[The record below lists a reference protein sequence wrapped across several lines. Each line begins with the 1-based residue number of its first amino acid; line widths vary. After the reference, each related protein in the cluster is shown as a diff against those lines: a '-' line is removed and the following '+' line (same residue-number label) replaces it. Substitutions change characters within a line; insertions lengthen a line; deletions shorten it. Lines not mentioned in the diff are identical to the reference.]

1 MQVGRVCP
9 GNYES
14 AGKRYSGN
22 TGQANRWLRSALVQA
37 ANAAIKCKQ
46 SYLAVVYRRL
56 AARRGLKGN
65 SGSCSPHPDGA
76 LSHAAQTTALSRLGA
91 GYFDQRQQQRT
102 LHRLQHRAEQRL
114 STQPNLSP
122 LRLLT
127 ARFSK
132 GRSIVSKR

>member
-56 AARRGLKGN
+56 AARRGHKRQFWRLLILTALYHMLLK
-65 SGSCSPHPDGA
+65 
-76 LSHAAQTTALSRLGA
+76 TALSRLGS
-91 GYFDQRQQQRT
+91 
-102 LHRLQHRAEQRL
+102 RL
-114 STQPNLSP
+114 
-122 LRLLT
+122 
-127 ARFSK
+127 F
-132 GRSIVSKR
+132 